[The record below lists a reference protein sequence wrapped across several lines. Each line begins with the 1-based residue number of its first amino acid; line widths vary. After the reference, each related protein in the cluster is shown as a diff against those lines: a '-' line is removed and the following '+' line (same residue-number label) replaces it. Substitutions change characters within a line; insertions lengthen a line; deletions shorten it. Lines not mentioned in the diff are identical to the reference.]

1 MSQWTIKRIQI
12 KIPLRNISASPIRRN
27 ASEAMLGIRLSDF
40 KLWTGWK
47 TGVFPSAEENRQRD
61 FCVNRTFLFFPPLR
75 YNVLAKEDFAVKD
88 EFITRVGVLGQR
100 RYNYLKK
107 HFTTVINVMRM
118 NGTLEQ
124 YIKYID
130 KDAKDMFD
138 KLVKQLSDSEGIN
151 EELKSANE
159 IDWIRSMNSIR
170 NRAEEIVLSEVIYN

>member
-1 MSQWTIKRIQI
+1 M
-12 KIPLRNISASPIRRN
+12 
-27 ASEAMLGIRLSDF
+27 
-40 KLWTGWK
+40 
-47 TGVFPSAEENRQRD
+47 
-61 FCVNRTFLFFPPLR
+61 
-75 YNVLAKEDFAVKD
+75 KD
-88 EFITRVGVLGQR
+88 EFVKNIGVWGQR
-100 RYNYLKK
+100 HYNYLKN
-107 HFTTVINVMRM
+107 HFPTVINVMRM
-118 NGTLEQ
+118 NGTLKQ